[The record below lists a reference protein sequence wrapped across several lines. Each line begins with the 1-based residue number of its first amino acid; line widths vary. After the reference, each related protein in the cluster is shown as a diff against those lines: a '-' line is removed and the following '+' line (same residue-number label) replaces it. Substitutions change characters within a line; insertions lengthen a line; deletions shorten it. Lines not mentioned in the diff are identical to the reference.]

1 MRSAQLSG
9 PHRSCT
15 ARELTMEDLIRC
27 LSLSELLRPLSVKYV
42 PSKLTRPR
50 WLGQNSKQTKLNRQ
64 LGDVQI
70 QMRLKVSGDKHE
82 IRQSYIPALFPHI
95 VKPLMDVGAVCLVRF
110 LPLICINEGMLI

>member
-1 MRSAQLSG
+1 
-9 PHRSCT
+9 
-15 ARELTMEDLIRC
+15 MEDLIRC
-27 LSLSELLRPLSVKYV
+27 RSPSELLRQSVKYV
-42 PSKLTRPR
+42 PSKLTQSR

-95 VKPLMDVGAVCLVRF
+95 VKPLMDVGAVCLLRF
-110 LPLICINEGMLI
+110 LPLICFNEAMLI